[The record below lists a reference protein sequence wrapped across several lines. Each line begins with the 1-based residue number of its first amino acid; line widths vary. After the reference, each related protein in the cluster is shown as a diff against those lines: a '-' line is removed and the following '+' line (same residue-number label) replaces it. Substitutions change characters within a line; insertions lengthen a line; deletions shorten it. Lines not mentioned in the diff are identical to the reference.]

1 LESDIDVVS
10 EKDGES
16 VTVLDTDMVGD
27 RDIDSV
33 WVTDIDWVGDLVAV
47 TSSVKDSVMDMDVL
61 GVKPDLV
68 IVSEPLSENE
78 NDVDFEADNSCVKL
92 FDVDFDRVVVLERE
106 SVGVR
111 LMVFRVRDIVRDL
124 LLDGSSEAVRDRDNV
139 TDVDKLIVWDL
150 VNVIVFDFDA
160 VLLSLMDTV
169 FVAEGSS
176 VSEKVVERDNVEVMV
191 DDMDFDKEI
200 SSVSERVGE
209 PKVSVN
215 DISWVMDL
223 LIVGVGGGVIVGVTV
238 NDCERLGSSEKDFVG
253 VGVGGGVIVTDLV
266 MEMVSVLVFIF
277 VMVGVN
283 PESDAE
289 SSSVGESVLDKVIV
303 AYVLEAETSSDSEL
317 E

>member
-1 LESDIDVVS
+1 MESDIDVVS